1 METLLDRFLKTIP
14 DELKTNNTASWK
26 VCTQICPWYVV
37 ELQTDYQRMNRYTK
51 QGLIP
56 PTSLSIGV
64 RQGKEWITLTD
75 FRCEE
80 LN

>member
-1 METLLDRFLKTIP
+1 MERMLDPFLKTIP
-14 DELKTNNTASWK
+14 DELKTNNTGSWK
-26 VCTQICPWYVV
+26 VCTQICPRYVV

-56 PTSLSIGV
+56 PTSLSYV
-64 RQGKEWITLTD
+64 RQGKEWITLDD